1 MSGELAEGLGDILA
15 QLGVSQTAVED
26 TLGTVTP
33 MANQGLDQALAETH
47 GQSDGIAGESSGTLA
62 TIQAMV
68 HGALDAALGR
78 FTGLA
83 RLATAKATAALGL
96 GAAERT
102 RPIAAAEAQVM
113 QTLEGVP
120 DDPTGEIDA
129 DLARIARELADRFG
143 SAAEF
148 ATGSFL
154 PAGYRWKSDTGDRR
168 LGTIGQGM
176 SGYQILR
183 QPLEDFDVVFGYP
196 WGGEEVIMHDVMRR
210 YGSKDAHLLLQ
221 GTNGVEIYRD
231 GKRVN

>member
-1 MSGELAEGLGDILA
+1 MIRSSEPREGEGDSPGPSGD
-15 QLGVSQTAVED
+15 V
-26 TLGTVTP
+26 
-33 MANQGLDQALAETH
+33 
-47 GQSDGIAGESSGTLA
+47 
-62 TIQAMV
+62 
-68 HGALDAALGR
+68 R
-78 FTGLA
+78 A
-83 RLATAKATAALGL
+83 RLTLLYEEGRLMADRFRAEVIEHGWHPFVPAEYEQVETVLVSLQRPGMRFLEWGSAMGVITIMADMLGF
-96 GAAERT
+96 
-102 RPIAAAEAQVM
+102 AAA
-113 QTLEGVP
+113 GI
-120 DDPTGEIDA
+120 EIDA
-129 DLARIARELADRFG
+129 ELARIARELADRFG